1 MAFSWKNSMRRQ
13 YNKLRYRSRT
23 QNKAG
28 ENLLAKDTEKR
39 TERVKKQIG

>member
-1 MAFSWKNSMRRQ
+1 MRRQ

-28 ENLLAKDTEKR
+28 DNQLAKDTEKR
-39 TERVKKQIG
+39 TERLKKEID